1 MPNRSFHKTESP
13 TIWSDKGAAI
23 EGFYAIGEDTTY
35 SLLGGFGS
43 RFRIEDWNYPDI
55 GVYIADTPTAGHDMI
70 ALDYRFCGPEGEPAV
85 VHVAQEDWF
94 AITFVAKDFETFIN
108 GLETP
113 EDED

>member
-1 MPNRSFHKTESP
+1 
-13 TIWSDKGAAI
+13 
-23 EGFYAIGEDTTY
+23 
-35 SLLGGFGS
+35 
-43 RFRIEDWNYPDI
+43 
-55 GVYIADTPTAGHDMI
+55 MI

-94 AITFVAKDFETFIN
+94 AITFIAKDFETFIN